1 MNLRDSLSS
10 KNYIL
15 KYGALF
21 AYSPYGQSREE
32 ELSKDYKTAVKG
44 DQFYPIS
51 GKQVQM
57 SNYIAQTISESRRT
71 LPFGRLFDENPV
83 LVPVRSTS
91 MMKSDSL
98 WAPLRIATAMQA
110 IGLGKEVS
118 ACLERVYP
126 IQKSATSGGNRASV
140 QEQFDS
146 LRVQKLIAD
155 PTSIVLVD
163 DIVTSGRTL
172 VGSARRLAEAYPEVR
187 ISGFAAMRTVT
198 LSKNFKRLNNPVFDE
213 ITMYPSGKTHR
224 NPD

>member
-1 MNLRDSLSS
+1 LKLRDFAFP
-10 KNYIL
+10 KNYTL

-32 ELSKDYKTAVKG
+32 ERSKDYKTAVKG

-51 GKQVQM
+51 GTQVQM
-57 SNYIAQTISESRRT
+57 SNHIAQTISESRRT
-71 LPFGRLFDENPV
+71 LPLGRLFDDNPV

-91 MMKSDSL
+91 MMKAASL

-110 IGLGKEVS
+110 IGLGREVS
-118 ACLERVYP
+118 TCLERVYA

-146 LRVQKLIAD
+146 LRVQKQIAD

-163 DIVTSGRTL
+163 DIVTTGKTL
-172 VGSARRLAEAYPEVR
+172 VGSAKRLAEAYPGAR
-187 ISGFAAMRTVT
+187 ISAFAAMRTVT
-198 LSKNFKRLNNPVFDE
+198 LSRNFKHLHDPVFDE
-213 ITMYPSGKTHR
+213 ITMYQSGKTHR